1 MTRALTLPTALAL
14 LTALAAPAAAAPP
27 EPIEHEIFDSRL
39 GLYPDLTRDAL
50 FDKYG
55 VDAPSPTPLPFDV
68 KAARFYQTVVDGL
81 TLDAD
86 ATAALARDGLV
97 LVDPPRRYSM
107 AAAYWAL
114 FTSDLPLLVTTDSVL
129 DAMHRSF
136 DDMLAE
142 LEVAVLSP
150 MIRDV
155 LKATRAAAV
164 ALAEDDPSLARAAD
178 DVDLYTTTA
187 LNLLGTD
194 PGKGRLAFAP
204 ARVAEKTV
212 LTLLAKVERLEL
224 ENPAINGKSTALYGA
239 RRAVDWSQFKPRG
252 HYTKSAG
259 LKRYFRAMMW
269 LGRADT
275 GFEIRQARQLRAA
288 ALLSHAARTS
298 GALDDLGAVKAV
310 IDLFVGR
317 SDELTPFQLADLM
330 RDLKLAPAAL
340 ERTAD
345 LARLVEQL
353 AASGMGAQRIR
364 SQTLVS
370 NPRTAEKVPL
380 PPLFQMF
387 GQRFVIDSFAL
398 SKVVYDDI
406 VFRGEKQNRRMPT
419 GLDVLAA
426 LGNDVALWLLRGE
439 LDQWRYGANL
449 AALRDVVG
457 GYTDAH
463 WQDSLYMQWLA
474 ALRTLNQ
481 APEGPHAPAVM
492 KGDAWGRKMLQTQL
506 ASWAQLRHDTILY
519 AKQSYTAS
527 VGCLYPAGYVEPYP
541 AFYDRLGAF
550 ARTASTRLG
559 ALKGLGRGDRYIG
572 RYVRYF
578 DGFAGHMQTLGALAR
593 KQLAAQPFSPE
604 DEAFLRDT
612 IERRMPAGG
621 YDPKPEWNGWYMDLL
636 YIPEGETVEDAVEWE
651 PTIADVHT
659 DPDGSRVL
667 EVGTGDVHFVVAAID
682 NDGDTA
688 VHVGPTFTYYAFT
701 QPASDRLTDAQWQR
715 RLRQKAPPRPAWI
728 TPLVFDGAPR

>member
-1 MTRALTLPTALAL
+1 MTRPLTLPTALAL

-142 LEVAVLSP
+142 LETAVLSP

-155 LKATRAAAV
+155 LKTTRAAAV

-187 LNLLGTD
+187 LNLLGAD

-204 ARVAEKTV
+204 ARVTEKAV
-212 LTLLAKVERLEL
+212 LALLEKVQRLEL
-224 ENPAINGKSTALYGA
+224 ENPAVNGKSTALYGA

-345 LARLVEQL
+345 LARLVDQL

-370 NPRTAEKVPL
+370 DPRTTERAPL

-419 GLDVLAA
+419 GLDVMAA
-426 LGNDVALWLLRGE
+426 LGSDVALWLLRGE

-474 ALRTLNQ
+474 ALRTLNR

-492 KGDAWGRKMLQTQL
+492 KGDAWSRKMLQTQL

-527 VGCLYPAGYVEPYP
+527 VGCLYPKGYVEPYP

-559 ALKGLGRGDRYIG
+559 ALKGLGRGDRYIE

-659 DPDGSRVL
+659 DPDGGRVL

-701 QPASDRLTDAQWQR
+701 QPASDRLTDEQWQQ

-728 TPLVFDGAPR
+728 TPLVFGGAPR